1 MKLAVILLAAGEGT
15 RMKSRRPKA
24 LHRVAGVPM
33 ASHVLQTA
41 LRLGPDRTVVVVGHE
56 ADAVRAV
63 LAEGPDFV
71 EQKERKGTGHAVL
84 ACRDLLEGETDLVLV
99 VYADHPLLRTES
111 LERLVELHQTDR
123 AVLSFLT
130 FRPADP
136 GPYGR
141 LLRDEEGR
149 IVGIREAAEAS
160 EEEQKIDEA
169 IGGAL
174 CFRGDWLWSR
184 LDRLEPSAVRGERY
198 LTDLV
203 ATALKEGATL
213 STMEIPT
220 EEAMGINTRAELAVA
235 ERTLRDRIRERL
247 MAAGVTIVD
256 PPSTFVDAEVEVG
269 LDTVLHP
276 QTYLLGRS
284 FVGEGCQ
291 IGPGTRIRDSRIGPG
306 CAIESSTVEESVL
319 EEDVRVGPYAHLRHG
334 TRLSRGVRL
343 GSHVETKAS
352 RLGPGVRVGHFCY
365 IGDAT
370 IGAQAN
376 IGAGTVTCNY
386 DGKEKHPTFIED
398 GAFIGSAT
406 MLVAPVRVGRGA
418 QTGAGSV
425 VNRDV
430 PPYTVAVGVPARMVR
445 KLPVAPQETP
455 EESPEEV
462 SPLES

>member
-15 RMKSRRPKA
+15 RMKSRHPKA
-24 LHRVAGVPM
+24 LHHVAGVPM

-56 ADAVRAV
+56 ADAVRAA
-63 LAEGPDFV
+63 LGDGPDFV

-84 ACRDLLEGETDLVLV
+84 ACRDLLEGAADLVLV
-99 VYADHPLLRTES
+99 AYADHPVLRTES
-111 LERLVELHQTDR
+111 LEGLIELHQTDR

-130 FRPADP
+130 FQPADP

-141 LLRDEEGR
+141 LLRDEEGA

-160 EEEQKIDEA
+160 EEEQKIDET
-169 IGGAL
+169 IDGAL
-174 CFRGDWLWSR
+174 CFRGDWLWNR
-184 LDRLEPSAVRGERY
+184 LDRLEPSAVKGERY

-203 ATALKEGATL
+203 PIAVQEEAAI
-213 STMEIPT
+213 SAMEIPAA
-220 EEAMGINTRAELAVA
+220 EAMGINTRAELAAA
-235 ERTLRDRIRERL
+235 ERILRDRIRERL
-247 MAAGVTIVD
+247 MATGITIVD
-256 PPSTFVDAEVEVG
+256 PPSTFVDAEAEVG

-276 QTYLLGRS
+276 QTYVLGRS

-291 IGPGTRIRDSRIGPG
+291 IGPGTRIRDSRIGPR
-306 CAIESSTVEESVL
+306 CAIESSTIEESVL
-319 EEDVRVGPYAHLRHG
+319 EEDVKVGPYAHLRHG
-334 TRLSRGVRL
+334 THLSQGVRL

-352 RLGPGVRVGHFCY
+352 RLGPGVKVGHFCY

-370 IGAQAN
+370 IGAEAN
-376 IGAGTVTCNY
+376 IGAGTVTCNF

-398 GAFIGSAT
+398 GAFIGSDT

-418 QTGAGSV
+418 HTGAGSV
-425 VNRDV
+425 VNQDV

-445 KLPVAPQETP
+445 KLREAPQKTL
-455 EESPEEV
+455 EESAEGI